1 MWWHNH
7 CVAALLA
14 AAAMGLAGCGVQPL
28 YGTTVGGGER
38 LAAAMETVEV
48 TPIPGRVGQKV
59 RNELIFAST
68 GGGGGAPKQ
77 YKLDIVVKQS
87 IIREL
92 VKLSGDATGEVLE
105 LSASYKLRDGS
116 GKVVMQG
123 KAVSRAAYQR
133 FEQIFANV
141 RAEYDAED
149 RAART
154 VAETIRTRLAAYLHT
169 V

>member
-1 MWWHNH
+1 MELLIE
-7 CVAALLA
+7 VVVSRSTMAELRPDLDAAL
-14 AAAMGLAGCGVQPL
+14 QREFP
-28 YGTTVGGGER
+28 GGMLQR
-38 LAAAMETVEV
+38 RW
-48 TPIPGRVGQKV
+48 I
-59 RNELIFAST
+59 
-68 GGGGGAPKQ
+68 
-77 YKLDIVVKQS
+77 
-87 IIREL
+87 
-92 VKLSGDATGEVLE
+92 GEVLE

-141 RAEYDAED
+141 RAQYDAED